1 MFQLHK
7 GAFAPRTAY
16 TAANGGP
23 FVGTLDLTSGVI
35 TPVVT
40 GLGNPGGLLF
50 VDPSVPDSTSG

>member
-7 GAFAPRTAY
+7 GTFAPRTAY

-23 FVGTLDLTSGVI
+23 FFGTLDLTSGVI

-40 GLGNPGGLLF
+40 GLMNPGGLVF
-50 VDPSVPDSTSG
+50 VDTSH